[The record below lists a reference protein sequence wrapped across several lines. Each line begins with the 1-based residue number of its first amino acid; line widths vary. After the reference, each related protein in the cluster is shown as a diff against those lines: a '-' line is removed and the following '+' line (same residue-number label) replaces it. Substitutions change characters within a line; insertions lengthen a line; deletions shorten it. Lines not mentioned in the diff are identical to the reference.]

1 MSFRRRSSSKPN
13 SSRGCNKVRITNRQD
28 VADLESWVDFAS
40 QNNSND
46 EDEIGFPS
54 LNKKE
59 ESKESVYVKCERM
72 KKRHVKSL
80 HKQSFEEQM
89 LSEFRQF
96 SNGIMSELDEQN
108 EILAQLVSMQ
118 KSTHTSF
125 QAVQNFNVK
134 QQRLEM
140 EYNNDHSEIVEH
152 HIDKPELFHDPYP
165 YERFES
171 YQLQNLEKESLQ
183 FYKEQLKFSENDK
196 PLAYYFFEHRNLSK
210 GVKTEIKTAYKCFK
224 EKYNS
229 FTLDNLKNHFTNLDI
244 TNSMTATSLS
254 LNWERMKNSYL
265 FIWN

>member
-1 MSFRRRSSSKPN
+1 MSFRRRSSSKPS

-28 VADLESWVDFAS
+28 VAEIESWVDFAS

-59 ESKESVYVKCERM
+59 ESKESVYVECERM

-96 SNGIMSELDEQN
+96 SNGIMSKLEEQN
-108 EILAQLVSMQ
+108 KILAQLVSMQ

-134 QQRLEM
+134 QERLEM
-140 EYNNDHSEIVEH
+140 EYNNEHSEIVEH
-152 HIDKPELFHDPYP
+152 QIDKPELFHDPYP

-171 YQLQNLEKESLQ
+171 YQLQNLEKESLK

-210 GVKTEIKTAYKCFK
+210 GVKTGIKTA
-224 EKYNS
+224 
-229 FTLDNLKNHFTNLDI
+229 
-244 TNSMTATSLS
+244 
-254 LNWERMKNSYL
+254 
-265 FIWN
+265 